1 MYFAPWKIVLI
12 VVVCLAGLIFSAPNF
27 LTAKDVAALPGW
39 LPKQQINLGL
49 DLRGGSHLL
58 LEVDTSAV
66 LKDRLEAL
74 VEGVRQELL
83 RNARIGYTGLGIAG
97 NTVTLKLRDPA
108 QLQAALDAIKKLALP
123 TGSNLRFGT
132 SGTDISTT
140 GTPDGT
146 ITIQL
151 STEAVR
157 ERALNAVQQSIEI
170 VRRRIDQTGVNE
182 PTIQLQG
189 SDRIL
194 VQLPGLDDPER
205 IKRLLGTTAK
215 MVFRLVD
222 TDFDPTSGAPV
233 PPGTDILDA
242 DTSNAGRGLP
252 QKYAVRKRVEVDGA
266 NLTDAQPTT
275 DRESG
280 QPVVSFKFDS
290 IGAKRFAEITAA
302 NVGRPFAIVLD
313 NKVITAPRINQ
324 PILGGSGQISG
335 SFSFQEANDL
345 SVLLRAGALPAPL
358 KIIEERTVG
367 PDLGADSIAAG
378 VTASIIGFVLVVLFM
393 LASYGLFGVF
403 ANVALLFNL
412 FLIVGA
418 LSILQ
423 ASLTLPGIAGILLT
437 IGMAVDA
444 NVLINER
451 IREESRLGKSP
462 IAAIDAG
469 FNRAF
474 STIFDANVTTIIKMA
489 ILFTV
494 GAGPVRGF
502 AVTIML
508 GIATSMFTA
517 ILLTRLLIMY
527 WVRRRRPVALA
538 V

>member
-1 MYFAPWKIVLI
+1 MWY
-12 VVVCLAGLIFSAPNF
+12 S
-27 LTAKDVAALPGW
+27 
-39 LPKQQINLGL
+39 
-49 DLRGGSHLL
+49 
-58 LEVDTSAV
+58 
-66 LKDRLEAL
+66 
-74 VEGVRQELL
+74 
-83 RNARIGYTGLGIAG
+83 
-97 NTVTLKLRDPA
+97 
-108 QLQAALDAIKKLALP
+108 
-123 TGSNLRFGT
+123 
-132 SGTDISTT
+132 
-140 GTPDGT
+140 
-146 ITIQL
+146 
-151 STEAVR
+151 
-157 ERALNAVQQSIEI
+157 
-170 VRRRIDQTGVNE
+170 
-182 PTIQLQG
+182 
-189 SDRIL
+189 
-194 VQLPGLDDPER
+194 
-205 IKRLLGTTAK
+205 
-215 MVFRLVD
+215 
-222 TDFDPTSGAPV
+222 
-233 PPGTDILDA
+233 
-242 DTSNAGRGLP
+242 
-252 QKYAVRKRVEVDGA
+252 
-266 NLTDAQPTT
+266 
-275 DRESG
+275 
-280 QPVVSFKFDS
+280 
-290 IGAKRFAEITAA
+290 
-302 NVGRPFAIVLD
+302 
-313 NKVITAPRINQ
+313 
-324 PILGGSGQISG
+324 GSGQISG